1 MAGVSWRAVVRT
13 VCCLIALPLIAGC
26 GASGHTAT
34 ASTTASSTVLIISTP
49 SPTQAFG
56 AGWARVTSA
65 RWGDVQFSASD
76 RQRGYLCGNDDTT
89 GGVGRIFG
97 VSTDGGQTW
106 QIRPSP
112 ASYTTCGIQI
122 SPTDPLK
129 VIVTSVNEPG
139 EGQTAYLD
147 AHYSSD
153 GGQTWAQA
161 PIPPQTLGPG
171 GALWSGSNLFV
182 MLRQSLQVSVN
193 GGSFTS
199 LDLRALGPGAQNI
212 NIMSAVA
219 SDSRIY
225 LNLQYSDC
233 ANACTVIV
241 ASGDGGKT
249 WSRIPNQS
257 SILLDYIQGST
268 LYGTL
273 ITDRPAISGVMRSTD
288 NGATWTRITFPAL
301 PGGATIVTDV
311 VRPYVVAP
319 DGTIACAT
327 VSAVVY
333 LRSGVWTQVAY
344 SSTPDDALWVTT
356 FSLGANGQPDKV
368 WGMDAGKQQGLYWH
382 DL

>member
-153 GGQTWAQA
+153 GGQTWAKA

-171 GALWSGSNLFV
+171 GALWTGLNLFV
-182 MLRQSLQVSVN
+182 MLRQSLQVSMN

-257 SILLDYIQGST
+257 S
-268 LYGTL
+268 
-273 ITDRPAISGVMRSTD
+273 
-288 NGATWTRITFPAL
+288 RITFPAL

-333 LRSGVWTQVAY
+333 LRSGAWTQIAF
-344 SSTPDDALWVTT
+344 SSTPADDLEVTT